1 MAEFVELTYPT
12 FNHTPMLLGVI
23 KSGVGKGGIVG
34 E

>member
-1 MAEFVELTYPT
+1 MIIVESFVNSNGLFQTR
-12 FNHTPMLLGVI
+12 LGVI